1 VTFGADPFARGAEQR
16 GSVVVLFAFL
26 LPVLLLTLALAID
39 VGNWFVHRR
48 HLQMQ
53 ADAAALAGG
62 ARFGDCFS
70 PDAGVSG
77 AADTTI
83 ESAATRYAGNASSTY
98 NFQIGGGA
106 ARVTTLFNSRT
117 FAAGGPP
124 ADDTETGGPCETP
137 HLMLDVKQTETDVP
151 YILGSLV
158 DAIVPG
164 SPTIVPAI
172 NARARVQLKKA
183 TILSGMLP
191 LAVPDLNPR
200 HVTATFVNETAGG
213 TLIAGPLD
221 LTKGASAGGINYW
234 SGSQPVTI
242 PAGVKVGV
250 RIGLGGQAGP
260 CAAANGTGGSGY
272 VCYDFNSSSTGLVA
286 INAYGS
292 GGTVNVPEPH
302 AWATTS
308 CTGSPFFSDA
318 SVTAP
323 ATTCSVSVQ
332 AVLKAGAVDVDPAKK
347 KVFKAILNGAGLNN
361 VAADLTYSAAS
372 GYWSTGYVFSV
383 PVQGGPVDVSLQWQ
397 STNAGAKQQTYT
409 NIQRVYSG
417 SDDASGPV
425 KALSLSSSTSTL
437 GSPYALAGGQTHTIG
452 VSVGVAG
459 GLSLTDS
466 ATTTMLRLTGGSRT
480 SAVACDGPGANEFR
494 AAIINGCQTPYQLN
508 DPDVCPD
515 PAAPAGP
522 ADCVPTKTG
531 TTAGPTLQGLDARY
545 AACPADNWPNY
556 DAGTDPRV
564 VKLLITDFS
573 ALGGS
578 GTTDVPVTNFG
589 AFYITGWTGS
599 TCSNN
604 APAPGDVKKGA
615 IWGHFIK
622 YVAPDPFSGGTEDC
636 DPLALAPCIPVLV
649 K

>member
-1 VTFGADPFARGAEQR
+1 MTFGADPFARAAEQR

-191 LAVPDLNPR
+191 LAVPDVNPR

-234 SGSQPVTI
+234 SGV
-242 PAGVKVGV
+242 PAGDHPG
-250 RIGLGGQAGP
+250 RGEGRGP
-260 CAAANGTGGSGY
+260 NRARRPGRP
-272 VCYDFNSSSTGLVA
+272 VCRRERDGRERLCLLRLQLLVDRA
-286 INAYGS
+286 RG
-292 GGTVNVPEPH
+292 H
-302 AWATTS
+302 
-308 CTGSPFFSDA
+308 
-318 SVTAP
+318 
-323 ATTCSVSVQ
+323 
-332 AVLKAGAVDVDPAKK
+332 
-347 KVFKAILNGAGLNN
+347 
-361 VAADLTYSAAS
+361 
-372 GYWSTGYVFSV
+372 
-383 PVQGGPVDVSLQWQ
+383 
-397 STNAGAKQQTYT
+397 
-409 NIQRVYSG
+409 QRVR
-417 SDDASGPV
+417 
-425 KALSLSSSTSTL
+425 L
-437 GSPYALAGGQTHTIG
+437 GRHRQ
-452 VSVGVAG
+452 
-459 GLSLTDS
+459 
-466 ATTTMLRLTGGSRT
+466 
-480 SAVACDGPGANEFR
+480 R
-494 AAIINGCQTPYQLN
+494 A
-508 DPDVCPD
+508 
-515 PAAPAGP
+515 
-522 ADCVPTKTG
+522 
-531 TTAGPTLQGLDARY
+531 
-545 AACPADNWPNY
+545 
-556 DAGTDPRV
+556 
-564 VKLLITDFS
+564 
-573 ALGGS
+573 
-578 GTTDVPVTNFG
+578 
-589 AFYITGWTGS
+589 
-599 TCSNN
+599 
-604 APAPGDVKKGA
+604 
-615 IWGHFIK
+615 
-622 YVAPDPFSGGTEDC
+622 
-636 DPLALAPCIPVLV
+636 
-649 K
+649 

>member
-1 VTFGADPFARGAEQR
+1 
-16 GSVVVLFAFL
+16 
-26 LPVLLLTLALAID
+26 
-39 VGNWFVHRR
+39 
-48 HLQMQ
+48 M
-53 ADAAALAGG
+53 
-62 ARFGDCFS
+62 
-70 PDAGVSG
+70 
-77 AADTTI
+77 
-83 ESAATRYAGNASSTY
+83 
-98 NFQIGGGA
+98 
-106 ARVTTLFNSRT
+106 
-117 FAAGGPP
+117 
-124 ADDTETGGPCETP
+124 
-137 HLMLDVKQTETDVP
+137 
-151 YILGSLV
+151 
-158 DAIVPG
+158 
-164 SPTIVPAI
+164 
-172 NARARVQLKKA
+172 
-183 TILSGMLP
+183 
-191 LAVPDLNPR
+191 
-200 HVTATFVNETAGG
+200 
-213 TLIAGPLD
+213 
-221 LTKGASAGGINYW
+221 
-234 SGSQPVTI
+234 
-242 PAGVKVGV
+242 
-250 RIGLGGQAGP
+250 
-260 CAAANGTGGSGY
+260 
-272 VCYDFNSSSTGLVA
+272 A

-318 SVTAP
+318 SITAP

-425 KALSLSSSTSTL
+425 KALSLSSLTSTL

-545 AACPADNWPNY
+545 AACPANNWPNY

-622 YVAPDPFSGGTEDC
+622 YVAPDPFSGGTDDC